1 MALKIHNRS
10 TLDLYLAL
18 CSLCPR
24 EHVRVSCQCSS
35 HIASLQSFFIPHFVE
50 VLGPILFS
58 GQDTYRKSQTD
69 FSTLPFLLAL
79 GPSGVQ
85 RKGRRCASRNIGE
98 GDREGV
104 PKKWEMVVEILGA
117 VRVRKPEKRRN
128 TVNDKNWS
136 ITVHNLV
143 LLGTEE
149 YANLLKALS
158 S

>member
-1 MALKIHNRS
+1 M
-10 TLDLYLAL
+10 
-18 CSLCPR
+18 
-24 EHVRVSCQCSS
+24 
-35 HIASLQSFFIPHFVE
+35 
-50 VLGPILFS
+50 
-58 GQDTYRKSQTD
+58 SQ
-69 FSTLPFLLAL
+69 
-79 GPSGVQ
+79 
-85 RKGRRCASRNIGE
+85 NIGE

>member
-1 MALKIHNRS
+1 M
-10 TLDLYLAL
+10 
-18 CSLCPR
+18 
-24 EHVRVSCQCSS
+24 
-35 HIASLQSFFIPHFVE
+35 
-50 VLGPILFS
+50 
-58 GQDTYRKSQTD
+58 
-69 FSTLPFLLAL
+69 
-79 GPSGVQ
+79 
-85 RKGRRCASRNIGE
+85 
-98 GDREGV
+98 